1 MSVSYHKRSKHKNL
15 NYFFIA
21 DDAPKT
27 KELFIIRVEKLK
39 FITIVYE
46 CSHLFFRSSHLFSTK
61 LLGTCYSHT
70 YLGTAFPIC
79 LITYYIKPWSYESIQ
94 SNNVLPVPMTN
105 FEVQS

>member
-39 FITIVYE
+39 FITIVYG
-46 CSHLFFRSSHLFSTK
+46 CSNLFFRPSRLFLTR

-70 YLGTAFPIC
+70 YLGPAFPIC
-79 LITYYIKPWSYESIQ
+79 LINILYKTLELRI
-94 SNNVLPVPMTN
+94 N
-105 FEVQS
+105 FIY